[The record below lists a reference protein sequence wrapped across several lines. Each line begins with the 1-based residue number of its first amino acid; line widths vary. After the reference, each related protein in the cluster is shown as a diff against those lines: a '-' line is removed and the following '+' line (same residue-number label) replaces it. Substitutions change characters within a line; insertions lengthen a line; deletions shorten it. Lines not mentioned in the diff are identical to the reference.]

1 MHFGPT
7 SNGTAC
13 MCCTIL
19 VLPVH
24 MRDVRYDAELATVYK
39 NGAAE
44 VRFVNGG
51 AYMKISTH
59 QVSSHLELCI
69 NGHRAPL
76 TPAHIHAL
84 ALAEES
90 KERNDA
96 AGSLRVIVGEMVP
109 STKGDRDGF
118 KATLSIVGK
127 PIGEHAI
134 FQALDATLVVYR
146 GTGPKRSLHFKETYP
161 LTEAFTLS
169 GSRTT
174 DHFLV
179 QRHHRRVHH
188 M

>member
-59 QVSSHLELCI
+59 QVSSHLALCI

-84 ALAEES
+84 ALAEL
-90 KERNDA
+90 
-96 AGSLRVIVGEMVP
+96 SLIH
-109 STKGDRDGF
+109 
-118 KATLSIVGK
+118 I
-127 PIGEHAI
+127 
-134 FQALDATLVVYR
+134 
-146 GTGPKRSLHFKETYP
+146 
-161 LTEAFTLS
+161 
-169 GSRTT
+169 
-174 DHFLV
+174 
-179 QRHHRRVHH
+179 
-188 M
+188 